1 MFVSVSMQLRDHANT
16 QSAMRF
22 KRLNGYAAYRW
33 YSIKFLM
40 LQVRENEISL
50 RKRSGGATAH
60 LHTSEGTVHV
70 SLAHSQSRWNIGAN
84 NPHTVFKCNRPFCSK
99 NLKRIYLDTGMKD
112 TDRVKQIS
120 IDSKIYSPT
129 TNVTRF
135 VDNARH
141 RAVEINQM

>member
-1 MFVSVSMQLRDHANT
+1 
-16 QSAMRF
+16 
-22 KRLNGYAAYRW
+22 
-33 YSIKFLM
+33 M